1 MMENVN
7 KLYSNSSTTI
17 ISNDYKMDVKLI
29 KKNKRNTIYIK
40 MKKSYREKFEVEIL
54 SVPTIVW
61 TK

>member
-29 KKNKRNTIYIK
+29 KKNKRNTTYIK